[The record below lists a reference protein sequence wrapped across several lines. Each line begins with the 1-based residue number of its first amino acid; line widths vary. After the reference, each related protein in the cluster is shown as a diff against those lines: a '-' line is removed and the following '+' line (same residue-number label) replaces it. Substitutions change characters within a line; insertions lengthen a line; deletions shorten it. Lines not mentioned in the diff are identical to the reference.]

1 MENDEGLGL
10 EPSAPAE
17 HDFTVSALDL
27 VMRTLKV
34 WVRKLPSYILIVGLL
49 GAVFSL
55 LGLAVFYALYGVTA
69 FELVNYVSTDIINA
83 LLGFTLA
90 DSPLAIEIILIAIV
104 LTVVGMAANAVIA
117 GAGIKFALDDYG
129 SHQADV
135 GTSLSFAFSRL
146 STMIVAQFLLAL
158 IIMGPLAPG
167 MFLILGSF
175 ASIDPLNPS
184 MEALSA
190 MMTGLGILVLGAIVA
205 LFFAIRLAPTIA
217 VVVAEDL
224 SVVDSLKRAWQLT
237 TCNFWHIFGGQ
248 ILLGIAMLIFT
259 MVVEVLLS
267 PLETAYG
274 SVVYLYFTTFVT
286 MLFFGAISYVFAAV
300 LYKDLESR
308 SRVDSQEYW

>member
-237 TCNFWHIFGGQ
+237 AGNFLHIFGGQ

-274 SVVYLYFTTFVT
+274 SVVYLYFTALVT
-286 MLFFGAISYVFAAV
+286 MLFFGAVSYVFAAV

>member
-90 DSPLAIEIILIAIV
+90 DPPLAIEIILIAIV

-237 TCNFWHIFGGQ
+237 AGNFLHIFGGQ
-248 ILLGIAMLIFT
+248 ILLGIALAVFT
-259 MVVEVLLS
+259 IVVEVLLS
-267 PLETAYG
+267 SLETAYG
-274 SVVYLYFTTFVT
+274 SVVYLYFVALTV
-286 MLFFGAISYVFAAV
+286 MLLFGAINYVFAAV

>member
-90 DSPLAIEIILIAIV
+90 DPPLAIEIILIAIV

-237 TCNFWHIFGGQ
+237 AGNFLHIFGGQ

-274 SVVYLYFTTFVT
+274 SVVYLYFTALVT

>member
-10 EPSAPAE
+10 EPAAPPE
-17 HDFTVSALDL
+17 QDFTVSALDL
-27 VMRTLKV
+27 VTRTFKV

-49 GAVFSL
+49 GVAFSL
-55 LGLAVFYALYGVTA
+55 LQFAVFYALYGTLA
-69 FELVNYVSTDIINA
+69 FDLLLYVSTDIINT
-83 LLGFTLA
+83 LLGLA
-90 DSPLAIEIILIAIV
+90 TAEPFVAIEIVIIAIV
-104 LTVVGMAANAVIA
+104 LTVVGMATNAVIA

-237 TCNFWHIFGGQ
+237 AGNFLHIFGGQ
-248 ILLGIAMLIFT
+248 ILLGIAVGVIALVPGWLLVPLVFYDLALVLYVSALISS
-259 MVVEVLLS
+259 LL
-267 PLETAYG
+267 
-274 SVVYLYFTTFVT
+274 
-286 MLFFGAISYVFAAV
+286 FGAISYVFAAV

>member
-1 MENDEGLGL
+1 
-10 EPSAPAE
+10 
-17 HDFTVSALDL
+17 
-27 VMRTLKV
+27 MRTLKV

-237 TCNFWHIFGGQ
+237 AGNFLHIFGGQ

-274 SVVYLYFTTFVT
+274 SVVYLYFTALVT